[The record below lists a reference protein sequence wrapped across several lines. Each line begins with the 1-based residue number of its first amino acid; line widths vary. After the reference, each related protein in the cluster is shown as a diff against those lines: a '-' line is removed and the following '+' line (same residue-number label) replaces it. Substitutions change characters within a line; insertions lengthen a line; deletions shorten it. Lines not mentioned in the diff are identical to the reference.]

1 MFKLAAVFSPGFEKV
16 IPKALKDVLPD
27 AYNLNVTSG
36 FLRFCTDKNPFR
48 AVNADF
54 LNNSFLVLKEWN
66 GDSKNAKGGSNKAP
80 AFEVMAN
87 KIRIPD
93 QLIPEITKQHYK
105 TFRLRFSQ
113 ANVFTS
119 VNKNVMANV
128 EKQISQAT
136 GMKPD
141 RLGGDTEFWFLTR
154 TDGYACF
161 ALRMT
166 KKQSTEKYLEKGELR
181 PEFVTL
187 LAAFADT
194 DGVLRKASSIKET
207 ATRNNGVAAPTSAHD
222 ASTGAKASATGNN
235 GDAAPTGAHDAST
248 SAPSDSP
255 NDASTCA
262 KATATRNN
270 GVTTPTGAHD
280 ASTGAKATATR
291 YNGDATPT
299 GDTTPCPGA
308 KATASQNN
316 GTATPT
322 GTHDISTG
330 APSDSPDD
338 AQRPVLL
345 DPFAGH
351 GGIVK
356 RLAQMYPK
364 AQILASELD
373 GDLAKKLKGC
383 RQADATNLFYLE
395 DNSVDCVITDPPWG
409 FWQGDLRD
417 DKKLRALYDGML
429 KEMFRVTKP
438 GASLCILTAAKEVFE
453 AAFDA
458 SSFASAH
465 NAVASAHNA
474 VASAP
479 GGHPPHNAVSEGTS
493 DIRAAGGQAAHNAV
507 SEGTADIRAA
517 EGQPPHN
524 AVATPAHNAA
534 ARHNAVSEG
543 TSEIRAPGGQA
554 AHNAAARHN
563 PVSEGTSDICSP
575 GGLSSAHNAVSEGT
589 ADIYSPG
596 GQAAHNAVA
605 SQSNLSEGTSG
616 IRAAGG
622 QTAHNAVA
630 TPARKGADIRN
641 DVLVNGKKAAVYV
654 WHK

>member
-48 AVNADF
+48 AVTADF

-66 GDSKNAKGGSNKAP
+66 GDSKNAKAGSNKAP

-194 DGVLRKASSIKET
+194 DGELRKASSIKAT
-207 ATRNNGVAAPTSAHD
+207 ATRYNGAAAPTSAHD
-222 ASTGAKASATGNN
+222 ALTG
-235 GDAAPTGAHDAST
+235 
-248 SAPSDSP
+248 APSDSP
-255 NDASTCA
+255 NDA
-262 KATATRNN
+262 
-270 GVTTPTGAHD
+270 
-280 ASTGAKATATR
+280 
-291 YNGDATPT
+291 
-299 GDTTPCPGA
+299 
-308 KATASQNN
+308 
-316 GTATPT
+316 
-322 GTHDISTG
+322 
-330 APSDSPDD
+330 
-338 AQRPVLL
+338 QRPVML

-438 GASLCILTAAKEVFE
+438 GARLCILTAAKEVFE

-458 SSFASAH
+458 SSFAGAH
-465 NAVASAHNA
+465 NAVAT
-474 VASAP
+474 P
-479 GGHPPHNAVSEGTS
+479 
-493 DIRAAGGQAAHNAV
+493 AHNAV
-507 SEGTADIRAA
+507 SEGTPDIRAPG
-517 EGQPPHN
+517 GQPPHN
-524 AVATPAHNAA
+524 AVARPAHNAA

-543 TSEIRAPGGQA
+543 TSDIFAPGGQA
-554 AHNAAARHN
+554 AHNA
-563 PVSEGTSDICSP
+563 VSEGTSDLC
-575 GGLSSAHNAVSEGT
+575 A
-589 ADIYSPG
+589 PG
-596 GQAAHNAVA
+596 GQ
-605 SQSNLSEGTSG
+605 TPY
-616 IRAAGG
+616 
-622 QTAHNAVA
+622 NAVA

>member
-27 AYNLNVTSG
+27 AYNLNVSSG

-66 GDSKNAKGGSNKAP
+66 GDSKNAKGGLNKAP

-128 EKQISQAT
+128 EKQISKAT

-194 DGVLRKASSIKET
+194 DGELRKASSAKAT
-207 ATRNNGVAAPTSAHD
+207 ATRYNGGVTPIGAHD
-222 ASTGAKASATGNN
+222 ASTGAKATATRNN
-235 GDAAPTGAHDAST
+235 GATAPTGAHDAST
-248 SAPSDSP
+248 SAPSDS
-255 NDASTCA
+255 
-262 KATATRNN
+262 
-270 GVTTPTGAHD
+270 
-280 ASTGAKATATR
+280 
-291 YNGDATPT
+291 
-299 GDTTPCPGA
+299 
-308 KATASQNN
+308 QN
-316 GTATPT
+316 
-322 GTHDISTG
+322 
-330 APSDSPDD
+330 D
-338 AQRPVLL
+338 AQRPVML

-373 GDLAKKLKGC
+373 GDLAEKLKGC

-458 SSFASAH
+458 SSFAGAH
-465 NAVASAHNA
+465 NAVATPAHNTA
-474 VASAP
+474 AR
-479 GGHPPHNAVSEGTS
+479 HNAVSEGTS
-493 DIRAAGGQAAHNAV
+493 DLCTPGGQAA
-507 SEGTADIRAA
+507 
-517 EGQPPHN
+517 HN

-543 TSEIRAPGGQA
+543 TPDIRAPGGQA
-554 AHNAAARHN
+554 A
-563 PVSEGTSDICSP
+563 
-575 GGLSSAHNAVSEGT
+575 
-589 ADIYSPG
+589 Y
-596 GQAAHNAVA
+596 
-605 SQSNLSEGTSG
+605 
-616 IRAAGG
+616 
-622 QTAHNAVA
+622 NAVA
-630 TPARKGADIRN
+630 TPAYKAADIRN

>member
-36 FLRFCTDKNPFR
+36 FLRFCTDRNPFR

-66 GDSKNAKGGSNKAP
+66 GDSKNSKGGSNKAP

-128 EKQISQAT
+128 EKQISKAT

-194 DGVLRKASSIKET
+194 DGELRKAFS
-207 ATRNNGVAAPTSAHD
+207 
-222 ASTGAKASATGNN
+222 
-235 GDAAPTGAHDAST
+235 
-248 SAPSDSP
+248 
-255 NDASTCA
+255 A
-262 KATATRNN
+262 KATATRYNG
-270 GVTTPTGAHD
+270 GVTPIGAHD

-291 YNGDATPT
+291 NNGATAPTGAHDDITGAKATATGNNGATAPT
-299 GDTTPCPGA
+299 GDTTLCPGTKATATRNNGATAPTDTHDALTGA
-308 KATASQNN
+308 KATATRYN
-316 GTATPT
+316 GTTAPT
-322 GTHDISTG
+322 DTHDASTG
-330 APSDSPDD
+330 APSDSPND
-338 AQRPVLL
+338 AQRPVML

-373 GDLAKKLKGC
+373 GDLAEKLKGC

-458 SSFASAH
+458 SSFAGAHNAVSSAH
-465 NAVASAHNA
+465 NAAARHNPVSGGTSGIRSLGGQPPHNA
-474 VASAP
+474 VATPA
-479 GGHPPHNAVSEGTS
+479 HNTAAPHNAVSEGTS
-493 DIRAAGGQAAHNAV
+493 DLCAPGGQTPHNAVASAPGGQTAHNAVASAAGGQTAHNAV
-507 SEGTADIRAA
+507 SSA
-517 EGQPPHN
+517 HN

-543 TSEIRAPGGQA
+543 TPDIRAPGGQPP
-554 AHNAAARHN
+554 HN
-563 PVSEGTSDICSP
+563 T
-575 GGLSSAHNAVSEGT
+575 
-589 ADIYSPG
+589 
-596 GQAAHNAVA
+596 
-605 SQSNLSEGTSG
+605 
-616 IRAAGG
+616 
-622 QTAHNAVA
+622 VA

>member
-194 DGVLRKASSIKET
+194 DGELRKASSAKAT
-207 ATRNNGVAAPTSAHD
+207 ATRNNGGVAPIGDTTLCPGAKATSTENNAGGTPTGTHDALTGAKATASQNNGDAAPTGTHD
-222 ASTGAKASATGNN
+222 ASTSAKPTATRYNGA
-235 GDAAPTGAHDAST
+235 AAPTGAHDAST

-255 NDASTCA
+255 NDA
-262 KATATRNN
+262 
-270 GVTTPTGAHD
+270 
-280 ASTGAKATATR
+280 
-291 YNGDATPT
+291 
-299 GDTTPCPGA
+299 
-308 KATASQNN
+308 
-316 GTATPT
+316 
-322 GTHDISTG
+322 
-330 APSDSPDD
+330 
-338 AQRPVLL
+338 QRPVML

-438 GASLCILTAAKEVFE
+438 GARLCILTAAKEVFE

-458 SSFASAH
+458 SSFAGAH
-465 NAVASAHNA
+465 NAVAKPAHNTA
-474 VASAP
+474 AR
-479 GGHPPHNAVSEGTS
+479 HNSVSEGTS
-493 DIRAAGGQAAHNAV
+493 DIFAPGGQTAHNAV
-507 SEGTADIRAA
+507 SEGTA
-517 EGQPPHN
+517 N
-524 AVATPAHNAA
+524 L
-534 ARHNAVSEG
+534 
-543 TSEIRAPGGQA
+543 
-554 AHNAAARHN
+554 
-563 PVSEGTSDICSP
+563 CF
-575 GGLSSAHNAVSEGT
+575 
-589 ADIYSPG
+589 PG

-605 SQSNLSEGTSG
+605 K
-616 IRAAGG
+616 
-622 QTAHNAVA
+622 
-630 TPARKGADIRN
+630 PARKGADIRN

>member
-48 AVNADF
+48 ALNADF

-66 GDSKNAKGGSNKAP
+66 GDSRNAKGGLNKAP

-93 QLIPEITKQHYK
+93 QLIPEISKQHYK

-119 VNKNVMANV
+119 VNKNVMTNV

-194 DGVLRKASSIKET
+194 DGELRKASSTKAS
-207 ATRNNGVAAPTSAHD
+207 ATRNNGDV
-222 ASTGAKASATGNN
+222 
-235 GDAAPTGAHDAST
+235 
-248 SAPSDSP
+248 
-255 NDASTCA
+255 
-262 KATATRNN
+262 
-270 GVTTPTGAHD
+270 TPTGAHD
-280 ASTGAKATATR
+280 ASTGAKATSTRNNGAT
-291 YNGDATPT
+291 APT
-299 GDTTPCPGA
+299 GDITPCPGA
-308 KATASQNN
+308 KATATRYN
-316 GTATPT
+316 GDAAPT
-322 GTHDISTG
+322 GTHDTSTG
-330 APSDSPDD
+330 APSDSPND

-458 SSFASAH
+458 SSFAGAH
-465 NAVASAHNA
+465 NA
-474 VASAP
+474 
-479 GGHPPHNAVSEGTS
+479 
-493 DIRAAGGQAAHNAV
+493 AARNNAV
-507 SEGTADIRAA
+507 SEGTADIRAPGGQA
-517 EGQPPHN
+517 THNAVATPAHNAVASQSYLSEKTADLCAPGGQTPHNAVATPAHNPVSEGTSGIRAPGGQPPHN
-524 AVATPAHNAA
+524 AVATPAHNP
-534 ARHNAVSEG
+534 VSEG
-543 TSEIRAPGGQA
+543 TSE
-554 AHNAAARHN
+554 
-563 PVSEGTSDICSP
+563 
-575 GGLSSAHNAVSEGT
+575 
-589 ADIYSPG
+589 
-596 GQAAHNAVA
+596 
-605 SQSNLSEGTSG
+605 

-630 TPARKGADIRN
+630 TPAYKAADIRN

>member
-66 GDSKNAKGGSNKAP
+66 GDSKNVKAGLNKAP

-187 LAAFADT
+187 LAAFAD
-194 DGVLRKASSIKET
+194 IE
-207 ATRNNGVAAPTSAHD
+207 N
-222 ASTGAKASATGNN
+222 
-235 GDAAPTGAHDAST
+235 
-248 SAPSDSP
+248 PS
-255 NDASTCA
+255 
-262 KATATRNN
+262 
-270 GVTTPTGAHD
+270 V
-280 ASTGAKATATR
+280 
-291 YNGDATPT
+291 
-299 GDTTPCPGA
+299 
-308 KATASQNN
+308 
-316 GTATPT
+316 
-322 GTHDISTG
+322 I
-330 APSDSPDD
+330 
-338 AQRPVLL
+338 L

-383 RQADATNLFYLE
+383 RQADATDLKYIE

-417 DKKLRALYDGML
+417 DKKLRTLYDGML
-429 KEMFRVTKP
+429 KEIFRVTKT
-438 GASLCILTAAKEVFE
+438 GASICILTAAKEVFE

-458 SSFASAH
+458 SGFARAHDAVSSAH
-465 NAVASAHNA
+465 
-474 VASAP
+474 
-479 GGHPPHNAVSEGTS
+479 
-493 DIRAAGGQAAHNAV
+493 D
-507 SEGTADIRAA
+507 
-517 EGQPPHN
+517 
-524 AVATPAHNAA
+524 AVATP
-534 ARHNAVSEG
+534 
-543 TSEIRAPGGQA
+543 I
-554 AHNAAARHN
+554 
-563 PVSEGTSDICSP
+563 
-575 GGLSSAHNAVSEGT
+575 L
-589 ADIYSPG
+589 
-596 GQAAHNAVA
+596 
-605 SQSNLSEGTSG
+605 
-616 IRAAGG
+616 
-622 QTAHNAVA
+622 
-630 TPARKGADIRN
+630 KGADIRN
-641 DVLVNGKKAAVYV
+641 DVLVNGKKSAVYV
-654 WHK
+654 WRK

>member
-66 GDSKNAKGGSNKAP
+66 GDIKNAKGGSNKAP

-194 DGVLRKASSIKET
+194 DGELRKASSIKAT
-207 ATRNNGVAAPTSAHD
+207 ATRNNGDATPTGTHD
-222 ASTGAKASATGNN
+222 ASTGAKATSTRNNGATAPTGDITPCPGAKATATRYN

-248 SAPSDSP
+248 D
-255 NDASTCA
+255 
-262 KATATRNN
+262 
-270 GVTTPTGAHD
+270 
-280 ASTGAKATATR
+280 
-291 YNGDATPT
+291 
-299 GDTTPCPGA
+299 A

-322 GTHDISTG
+322 GTHDTSTG
-330 APSDSPDD
+330 APSDTPND

-458 SSFASAH
+458 SSFAGAHNAVATPAH
-465 NAVASAHNA
+465 NAVASQSYLSEKTADLCAPGGQTPHNAAARHNAVSEGTSGIRAPGGQTPHNA
-474 VASAP
+474 VASN
-479 GGHPPHNAVSEGTS
+479 HNAVSEGTS
-493 DIRAAGGQAAHNAV
+493 DIRAAEGQTAHNPVASAHNAV
-507 SEGTADIRAA
+507 SEGTSDIRAPG
-517 EGQPPHN
+517 GQTPHN

-543 TSEIRAPGGQA
+543 TSG
-554 AHNAAARHN
+554 
-563 PVSEGTSDICSP
+563 ICAS
-575 GGLSSAHNAVSEGT
+575 
-589 ADIYSPG
+589 G

-605 SQSNLSEGTSG
+605 S
-616 IRAAGG
+616 
-622 QTAHNAVA
+622 AHNAVA
-630 TPARKGADIRN
+630 TPAHNAVSEGTSDIRAPGGQTPHNAVATPAYKAADIRN

>member
-66 GDSKNAKGGSNKAP
+66 GDSKNAEGSLNKAP

-154 TDGYACF
+154 TNGYACF

-194 DGVLRKASSIKET
+194 DGELRKASSAKAT
-207 ATRNNGVAAPTSAHD
+207 ATRNNGGGAPIGDTTLCPDAKATATQNNGATSPTGD
-222 ASTGAKASATGNN
+222 TTLCPGAKATATRYN
-235 GDAAPTGAHDAST
+235 GSAAPTGAHDAST
-248 SAPSDSP
+248 
-255 NDASTCA
+255 
-262 KATATRNN
+262 
-270 GVTTPTGAHD
+270 
-280 ASTGAKATATR
+280 
-291 YNGDATPT
+291 
-299 GDTTPCPGA
+299 
-308 KATASQNN
+308 
-316 GTATPT
+316 
-322 GTHDISTG
+322 G
-330 APSDSPDD
+330 APSDTPND

-458 SSFASAH
+458 SSFAGAHNAAARNNAVSEGTTDIRAPGGQAAH
-465 NAVASAHNA
+465 NAVATPAR
-474 VASAP
+474 
-479 GGHPPHNAVSEGTS
+479 NAVSEGTS
-493 DIRAAGGQAAHNAV
+493 DIRAPGGQ
-507 SEGTADIRAA
+507 T
-517 EGQPPHN
+517 PHN

-543 TSEIRAPGGQA
+543 TS
-554 AHNAAARHN
+554 
-563 PVSEGTSDICSP
+563 DIC
-575 GGLSSAHNAVSEGT
+575 A
-589 ADIYSPG
+589 PG

-605 SQSNLSEGTSG
+605 S
-616 IRAAGG
+616 
-622 QTAHNAVA
+622 AHNAVA
-630 TPARKGADIRN
+630 TPAHNAVSEGTANLCAPEGQAAHNAVSEGTAEIRAQGGQPPHNAVATPAYKAADIRN

>member
-27 AYNLNVTSG
+27 AYNLNVSSG

-66 GDSKNAKGGSNKAP
+66 GDIKNAKGGLNKAP

-194 DGVLRKASSIKET
+194 DGELRKASST
-207 ATRNNGVAAPTSAHD
+207 
-222 ASTGAKASATGNN
+222 
-235 GDAAPTGAHDAST
+235 
-248 SAPSDSP
+248 
-255 NDASTCA
+255 

-270 GVTTPTGAHD
+270 GGVTPTGAHD
-280 ASTGAKATATR
+280 ASTGAKATSTRNNGATAPTGDITPCPGAKATATR
-291 YNGDATPT
+291 YNGDAAPT
-299 GDTTPCPGA
+299 GAHDASTDA

-322 GTHDISTG
+322 GTHDTSTG
-330 APSDSPDD
+330 APSDTPND

-458 SSFASAH
+458 SSFA
-465 NAVASAHNA
+465 
-474 VASAP
+474 
-479 GGHPPHNAVSEGTS
+479 G
-493 DIRAAGGQAAHNAV
+493 
-507 SEGTADIRAA
+507 
-517 EGQPPHN
+517 
-524 AVATPAHNAA
+524 AHNAA

-543 TSEIRAPGGQA
+543 TSDIRAPGGQTPHNAVATPAYKAVSEGTSDIRAPGGQA
-554 AHNAAARHN
+554 AHNAVSEGTSDIRAAEGQAAHNAVSEGTSDICAPGGQTAHNAVAKTAHNAVSEGTSDIRAPGGQTPHNAVATPAHN
-563 PVSEGTSDICSP
+563 PVSEGTSEIRAQ
-575 GGLSSAHNAVSEGT
+575 GGQPPHNAVATPAHNPVSEGT
-589 ADIYSPG
+589 SENRAPG
-596 GQAAHNAVA
+596 GQA
-605 SQSNLSEGTSG
+605 
-616 IRAAGG
+616 
-622 QTAHNAVA
+622 AHNAVA